1 MSLRIEPCHST
12 AYRSCWQPVAL
23 ILSILLWGMAWG
35 ITGMILAVPITAV
48 LRIYLEDIK
57 HPLTKFIAKVSCTPH
72 MAAR

>member
-1 MSLRIEPCHST
+1 
-12 AYRSCWQPVAL
+12 
-23 ILSILLWGMAWG
+23 MAWG